1 MSDLT
6 YTLHYLGC
14 STLSKGTTGLGSIQK
29 PLKEHYFNFHKK
41 VTKSPAE
48 VYMQITYEG
57 LDILT
62 SNGSGSGTYLKNT
75 HYEFNMINYMEAVQF
90 TINKNNTR
98 KTQFAFMPLDEKRI
112 VRSPDKLFSTLE
124 KKNNYLLKISHQPI
138 VVCLLRRQAGLKA
151 LDCHVFLSLST
162 TDATKIV
169 ESFNFM
175 QQKSMQKEYIGD
187 FGAASQNPDP
197 KDPRTNEMNYHS
209 LPRSPEN
216 QAVGSNA
223 MASGQYPPSHPN
235 EGYQLRDEYFRHQ
248 VHDDWALDRND
259 RFPDV
264 RSQHPYGQPQPY
276 NQQPPFPGSP
286 HQNRHVQLSRGHS
299 YYERPVA
306 NQEGQSNYPHNQ
318 ENRQRFPSKYG
329 RPMSENIRGY
339 GQYPN
344 YDEQQRQAGELHPM
358 AQKTNASE
366 PYSPKM
372 PHSQQ
377 YQQNSFTSQPL
388 NHSGPMYSLSNL
400 ESRQQFDRNDTG
412 QSFEA
417 ARNKPVA
424 KVPPHKI
431 AGVKVLPTAFELPKR
446 PISPKPSHQEYD
458 NSAKLSSNGTN
469 WDKADVQYRHSSHDN
484 RTANNR
490 YSNVYAFDSKSDE
503 GSRNYLRTSLSASEP
518 RPMSMATANDYYK
531 SQIPTMSQHDIYRQY
546 QTNNYPNQLNPNYNP
561 AVGDRQY
568 KPDMSVEQDRRS
580 QANEDAMRRQEYS
593 HNYKQYAAS
602 NPHLNIGSKEAEIA
616 SMFQNIEI
624 DRQHIQSNYNRHD
637 NMNFEKS
644 LGYYP

>member
-41 VTKSPAE
+41 VTKSPVE
-48 VYMQITYEG
+48 VYMQISPKG

-62 SNGSGSGTYLKNT
+62 PNGSGSGTYLKNT

-175 QQKSMQKEYIGD
+175 QQTSMQKEYIGD
-187 FGAASQNPDP
+187 FGAASQNAYPI
-197 KDPRTNEMNYHS
+197 DPRTNERNYHPHS
-209 LPRSPEN
+209 ILPEN
-216 QAVGSNA
+216 QAAGSNV

-235 EGYQLRDEYFRHQ
+235 EGYQLRDEYFRQ
-248 VHDDWALDRND
+248 QAHDDWALDGND
-259 RFPDV
+259 RLSDAH
-264 RSQHPYGQPQPY
+264 RQHPYGQPQPY
-276 NQQPPFPGSP
+276 NQQPPFPSSP
-286 HQNRHVQLSRGHS
+286 HQNRQVQLSRGHS

-306 NQEGQSNYPHNQ
+306 KEGQSDYPHNQ
-318 ENRQRFPSKYG
+318 ENRQQFPSKYG

-344 YDEQQRQAGELHPM
+344 YDEQQRQAGELHAM
-358 AQKTNASE
+358 TQKTNATDS
-366 PYSPKM
+366 YSPNM
-372 PHSQQ
+372 PHLQQ
-377 YQQNSFTSQPL
+377 YRPNSITP
-388 NHSGPMYSLSNL
+388 HPGPAFSLSNL
-400 ESRQQFDRNDTG
+400 ESRQQFDGNDAG

-417 ARNKPVA
+417 AHNKPVA

-431 AGVKVLPTAFELPKR
+431 AGVKVLPTAFELPKK
-446 PISPKPSHQEYD
+446 PLSPKSSHQEHD
-458 NSAKLSSNGTN
+458 NSAKLSSNEAK
-469 WDKADVQYRHSSHDN
+469 WDKADVQMRHSSHDH
-484 RTANNR
+484 RMSNNR
-490 YSNVYAFDSKSDE
+490 YSNVYAFDTNSSD
-503 GSRNYLRTSLSASEP
+503 GSRNHLRSTLSASES

-546 QTNNYPNQLNPNYNP
+546 QNNPYPNHLNPNYNS

-568 KPDMSVEQDRRS
+568 RPDNMPAEQDRHS
-580 QANEDAMRRQEYS
+580 QAYENVMRRQEHH

-602 NPHLNIGSKEAEIA
+602 NPHLNAGSKEAEIA

-624 DRQHIQSNYNRHD
+624 DRQHIQPNYNRHG